1 MGGTVD
7 FSDGKRWGIASMA
20 LLKLAIVENEGVKSP
35 SWAALKPIETLETIQ
50 AK

>member
-20 LLKLAIVENEGVKSP
+20 LLKLEIKDS
-35 SWAALKPIETLETIQ
+35 KPAWGKVRNIEDIPQ
-50 AK
+50 R